1 MPHIVQLSA
10 QHPEIVM
17 ALMYPAGILM
27 LIDPIRFALIT
38 RLFDRTTGPA
48 KGPVDSVAPITI
60 SQNADY

>member
-1 MPHIVQLSA
+1 
-10 QHPEIVM
+10 M

-48 KGPVDSVAPITI
+48 KVGLLTQLRQGVTI